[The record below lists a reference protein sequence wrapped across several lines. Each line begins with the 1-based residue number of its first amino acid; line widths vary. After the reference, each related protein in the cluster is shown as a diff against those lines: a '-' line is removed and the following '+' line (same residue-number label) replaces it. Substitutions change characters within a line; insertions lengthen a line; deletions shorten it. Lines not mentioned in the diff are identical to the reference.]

1 MSDYLVR
8 LAARSLGLLDVIQ
21 PRMTSMFE
29 PPPIDGGLTSE
40 DNFELSESNSSLPS
54 DITGSDK
61 DIAEWQLSEPPVDG
75 PYHQSPMK
83 SVRDEPSSKSET
95 IEPKP
100 IESIQPNSVASL
112 SPKIVPGFNPENI
125 DESSLSSKDDLEHKS
140 IHVSDKISE
149 EPERS
154 TANGDP
160 TKPILQ
166 QSTVIASRSDPSTT
180 SIKLSAGDHR
190 DAGESE
196 LDKLDH
202 QSLPRPWPGDA
213 DHQSPSGSL
222 FDIQQRITGGESSAK
237 MRLNAGG
244 LGQTILNPLLS
255 ESSSQSYSNARCS
268 KPLME
273 NCGIIQ
279 EPKPAFKDAGSLSIG
294 NIHEPESGSI
304 RGELTSKDSQ
314 RQKEPSLFDS
324 ASKPIQNSSSTLP
337 SPETLFGPEFA
348 DISSRPQAKVHQSI
362 VERNSINDESNAII
376 YRKPIDSGSDR
387 LANRISFET
396 PSRISPEIIGQK
408 LTPEL
413 QPNAAISEPKKLK
426 SKKPDSLPLFE
437 DHPRDVFNISS
448 ASASSAA
455 IISRVDLSSSEGISS
470 EPKPRP
476 VRNEPYLQEKQNLIE
491 LGSNESAPFPFF
503 ETGSEPEIGD
513 RAPSPSS
520 MDLQNTEFRE
530 KLGLSPIDASKQ
542 AYPGKAEMDIARLVS
557 PLLPEAPLMPELA
570 FAGDKSVVKLQ
581 LKESDLGQGD
591 STHQS
596 PPRDLVDV
604 KQDLIAIRSKMTKGC
619 PTNLGDSSSSSHK
632 LKSESVSRAIN
643 HSDEISLKKYRIPFK
658 QDLADSVMTTM
669 LSSGKAVLRSKPEAI
684 LDVPHA
690 EVHSGIQKSLPDVW
704 SEEPAGK
711 LHLSETE
718 PNPVNLDADFSDAR
732 IHIPIKPKT
741 ESPSPK
747 IISNPKSL
755 VSSNRK
761 KITAIDMYPQKTP
774 EKRSELR
781 FSHEPES
788 KFDGNESLEKS
799 NQNRFLKRPLL
810 KGPLP
815 KSPLFKSVSKQGSEI
830 ISDGSSRKEQT
841 SSIIKYHSKESIN
854 HIITAVEPRRT
865 RIAGREL
872 QASSETAAKTDP
884 RSKIKVTI
892 GRIEVR
898 AATPLSPS
906 QQTNRASMPPVP
918 SAPRLSLDSY
928 LKRRSEGKI

>member
-8 LAARSLGLLDVIQ
+8 LAARSLGLPDVIQ
-21 PRMTSMFE
+21 PRMTSIFE

-61 DIAEWQLSEPPVDG
+61 DTSEWQLSEPPVDE
-75 PYHQSPMK
+75 PYHRSPMK

-100 IESIQPNSVASL
+100 TESIQPNSVASL

-154 TANGDP
+154 TADGDP

-166 QSTVIASRSDPSTT
+166 RSAVIASRSGPSTAA
-180 SIKLSAGDHR
+180 IKLSAGDHR
-190 DAGESE
+190 GAEE
-196 LDKLDH
+196 LGPDKLDH
-202 QSLPRPWPGDA
+202 QSLPRPGLGDA
-213 DHQSPSGSL
+213 DNQSP
-222 FDIQQRITGGESSAK
+222 
-237 MRLNAGG
+237 LNH
-244 LGQTILNPLLS
+244 LLS
-255 ESSSQSYSNARCS
+255 ETSSQSYSNARCT
-268 KPLME
+268 KPPME

-348 DISSRPQAKVHQSI
+348 DIGSRPQAKVHQSI
-362 VERNSINDESNAII
+362 VERNSIDQNKIDEILPSTRAISGSNSKNDESNAII

-387 LANRISFET
+387 LANRISVET
-396 PSRISPEIIGQK
+396 PSRISPEIIGQE

-413 QPNAAISEPKKLK
+413 QPNAAISEPKKPE
-426 SKKPDSLPLFE
+426 SKKSDSLSPFE
-437 DHPRDVFNISS
+437 AHSGDVENISS
-448 ASASSAA
+448 TSASSAA
-455 IISRVDLSSSEGISS
+455 IISKVDLSSSEGTSS
-470 EPKPRP
+470 EPKPRS
-476 VRNEPYLQEKQNLIE
+476 VKNEPCLRENQNLIE
-491 LGSNESAPFPFF
+491 PGSNESAPFPFS
-503 ETGSEPEIGD
+503 ETGSEPKIRMLNDEHPIKREVGGLGIGD
-513 RAPSPSS
+513 RASS
-520 MDLQNTEFRE
+520 QSSLDLQNTEFRE
-530 KLGLSPIDASKQ
+530 TLGLSPTDASKQ
-542 AYPGKAEMDIARLVS
+542 AYPGKAEMDIARVVS
-557 PLLPEAPLMPELA
+557 PLLPEAALMPELA
-570 FAGDKSVVKLQ
+570 FVGDN
-581 LKESDLGQGD
+581 
-591 STHQS
+591 
-596 PPRDLVDV
+596 DV
-604 KQDLIAIRSKMTKGC
+604 KQDLIAIRSKMTKGG
-619 PTNLGDSSSSSHK
+619 PTNLGDSPSSSHI
-632 LKSESVSRAIN
+632 LKSEPISYTIN
-643 HSDEISLKKYRIPFK
+643 HSDETPLKKYRIPFK
-658 QDLADSVMTTM
+658 QDLVDPVMTIIQ
-669 LSSGKAVLRSKPEAI
+669 SSGKAVLRSKPGAI

-690 EVHSGIQKSLPDVW
+690 KVHRVINEIVQDKPDLPPNSGIQKPLPDVL
-704 SEEPAGK
+704 SDVPSGK
-711 LHLSETE
+711 LHL
-718 PNPVNLDADFSDAR
+718 
-732 IHIPIKPKT
+732 IHAQIRPKT
-741 ESPSPK
+741 ESPSSK
-747 IISNPKSL
+747 IISN
-755 VSSNRK
+755 
-761 KITAIDMYPQKTP
+761 DMYPRKTP
-774 EKRSELR
+774 ERGSELR
-781 FSHEPES
+781 SSHEPES

-799 NQNRFLKRPLL
+799 NQNRF
-810 KGPLP
+810 
-815 KSPLFKSVSKQGSEI
+815 

-854 HIITAVEPRRT
+854 HIIAAVEPRRT
-865 RIAGREL
+865 RIADREL

-898 AATPLSPS
+898 AATQLSSS
-906 QQTNRASMPPVP
+906 QQTNRASMSPVP